1 VIELLVA
8 TTNRAKFAEIQ
19 SFLKNLP
26 ISLGSLQ
33 SLGQWPTVIEDGATF
48 EENALKKAR
57 TLARYSGLLTLADDS
72 GLEVDAL
79 HGAPGIYSARYSGE
93 ESNDDKNNEKLLKE
107 LRDIPEPKRT
117 ARFVCALALCAPD
130 APNGQ
135 EWLIRKSCE
144 GRIALARK
152 GEHGFGYDP
161 IFFFPPFGKTFG
173 EIDRE
178 TKATVSHRGKALK
191 KLAMV
196 LPSLVDLTAK
206 P

>member
-1 VIELLVA
+1 MIELLVA

-26 ISLGSLQ
+26 ISLRSLQ
-33 SLGQWPTVIEDGATF
+33 SLGQWPKVIEDGTTF

-57 TLARYSGLLTLADDS
+57 TMARYSGLLTLADDS

-93 ESNDDKNNEKLLKE
+93 EGNDDKNNEKLLNE

-191 KLAMV
+191 KLAEV
-196 LPSLVDLTAK
+196 LLSLVDLTAK